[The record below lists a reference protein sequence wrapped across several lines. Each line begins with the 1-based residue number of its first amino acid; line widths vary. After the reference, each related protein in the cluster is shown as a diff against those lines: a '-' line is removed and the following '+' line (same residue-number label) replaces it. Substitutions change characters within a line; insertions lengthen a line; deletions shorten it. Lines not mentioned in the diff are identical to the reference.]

1 MTGTGSNERQN
12 MTRRQVREHTFKAL
26 FQKEFCDHEEY
37 QERCELYV
45 GELPELPA
53 EGKEEIK
60 ERALLVEHRLEELD
74 GKLNMVAE
82 GWKTRR
88 MGKVELTILR
98 LAAYEIF
105 YDEQVPAKVA
115 INEAVELAKIYGGED
130 SPGFINAILG
140 KLVKGLD
147 VADETDRECL

>member
-1 MTGTGSNERQN
+1 

-37 QERCELYV
+37 RERCELYV
-45 GELPELPA
+45 GELDGLPS
-53 EGKEEIK
+53 EGKDEIK
-60 ERALLVEHRLEELD
+60 GRALLVEEHLEELD
-74 GKLNMVAE
+74 GKLNRVAE

-105 YDEQVPAKVA
+105 YDGQVPAKVA

-147 VADETDRECL
+147 EADETDRECL

>member
-1 MTGTGSNERQN
+1 
-12 MTRRQVREHTFKAL
+12 
-26 FQKEFCDHEEY
+26 
-37 QERCELYV
+37 
-45 GELPELPA
+45 
-53 EGKEEIK
+53 
-60 ERALLVEHRLEELD
+60 
-74 GKLNMVAE
+74 
-82 GWKTRR
+82 

>member
-1 MTGTGSNERQN
+1 

-37 QERCELYV
+37 QERCKLYV
-45 GELPELPA
+45 GELPDLSA
-53 EGKEEIK
+53 EGKEEIE
-60 ERALLVEHRLEELD
+60 ERALLVERRLEALD

-147 VADETDRECL
+147 EADETDRECL

>member
-1 MTGTGSNERQN
+1 

-37 QERCELYV
+37 RERCELYV
-45 GELPELPA
+45 GELEELP
-53 EGKEEIK
+53 EDGKREIK
-60 ERALLVEHRLEELD
+60 ERALLVESHLEELD
-74 GKLNMVAE
+74 EKLDVVAE

-88 MGKVELTILR
+88 MGKVELTVLR
-98 LAAYEIF
+98 LAAYEILF
-105 YDEQVPAKVA
+105 DEQVPAKVA

-147 VADETDRECL
+147 EVDETDRKCL